1 MIFVKQ
7 IGGTALGAAI
17 FIGACLFAPPAQAAY
32 TVTLDQV
39 GSNVV
44 ATGSGKLDLAGLSL
58 AGPGGG
64 QSFVDPSVGQIQT
77 GPAITTPID
86 TYTGFTGPA
95 SFGSGSL
102 TFADSG
108 SGDLVGILDNVNQL
122 VVPSGYV
129 SGSSL
134 ESSATWDNQTF
145 SSLGV
150 TPGVYVWTWEPPATA
165 TDDSFTLDAVAATVS
180 EPASLALLALPL
192 GLVMLLA
199 RRHPRAQRSGSVIV
213 TSDSGVAGSVFL

>member
-1 MIFVKQ
+1 MTFVKQ
-7 IGGTALGAAI
+7 IGGTAFGAAML
-17 FIGACLFAPPAQAAY
+17 IGSGLFAPPAQAAY

-58 AGPGGG
+58 AGSGGG
-64 QSFVDPSVGQIQT
+64 QSFVDPSFGQIQT

-86 TYTGFTGPA
+86 FYTGFTGPA

-108 SGDLVGILDNVNQL
+108 IGDLVGILDNDNQL
-122 VVPSGYV
+122 VVPSDYI
-129 SGSSL
+129 SGTTLSDT
-134 ESSATWDNQTF
+134 ATYDDATLA
-145 SSLGV
+145 SLGV
-150 TPGVYVWTWEPPATA
+150 TPGVYVWTWVPPGLA
-165 TDDSFTLDAVAATVS
+165 TDDSFTLDAVAATVP

-192 GLVMLLA
+192 GLVMLIATRHRA
-199 RRHPRAQRSGSVIV
+199 RNARA
-213 TSDSGVAGSVFL
+213 A